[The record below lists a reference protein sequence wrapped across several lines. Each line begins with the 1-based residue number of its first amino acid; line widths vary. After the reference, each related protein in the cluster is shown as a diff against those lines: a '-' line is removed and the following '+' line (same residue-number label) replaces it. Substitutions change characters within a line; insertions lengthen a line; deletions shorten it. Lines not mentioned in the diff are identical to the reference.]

1 MLEHEAV
8 VNFLESMRREP
19 GLTSEDKLLA
29 VTTISFDIA
38 VLELYLPLLV
48 GARILLGTREEALD
62 GVRLGKRLEEASVM
76 QATPA
81 GWRLLLE
88 SGWQGQANLKALCG
102 GEALPADLAG
112 KLGERCG
119 EVWNLYGPTETTVW
133 SAVEK
138 VAAGEP
144 VWIGRPIANTQIYVL
159 DGMRK
164 PVPVGVVGELYIGGT
179 GLARGYW
186 RREEL
191 TAERFVENP
200 FRAGEKM
207 YRTGDLGRWRGAGKL
222 ECLGRVDQQVKVRG
236 YRIELGEIEARL
248 SEAAG
253 VKQAVVAA
261 KGSGAQTRLAA
272 YVTAEE
278 GAKLEAAE
286 LREHLRR
293 SLPEYMLP
301 SAYVTLERLPLTP
314 NGKVDRRALPEPDA
328 SASLD
333 ASRSFVA
340 PRTPTEHTIAAI
352 WSEVLGRNG
361 VGVHDNFFELGGHSL
376 LVAQVHSRLRD
387 SAAGE
392 LTVVDLFRYPTV
404 SSLATYL
411 DSHADSGG
419 QTATGSSRAARRL
432 EAVQERLKHT
442 GRAN

>member
-1 MLEHEAV
+1 
-8 VNFLESMRREP
+8 
-19 GLTSEDKLLA
+19 
-29 VTTISFDIA
+29 
-38 VLELYLPLLV
+38 
-48 GARILLGTREEALD
+48 
-62 GVRLGKRLEEASVM
+62 
-76 QATPA
+76 
-81 GWRLLLE
+81 
-88 SGWQGQANLKALCG
+88 
-102 GEALPADLAG
+102 
-112 KLGERCG
+112 
-119 EVWNLYGPTETTVW
+119 
-133 SAVEK
+133 
-138 VAAGEP
+138 
-144 VWIGRPIANTQIYVL
+144 
-159 DGMRK
+159 
-164 PVPVGVVGELYIGGT
+164 
-179 GLARGYW
+179 
-186 RREEL
+186 
-191 TAERFVENP
+191 
-200 FRAGEKM
+200 
-207 YRTGDLGRWRGAGKL
+207 
-222 ECLGRVDQQVKVRG
+222 
-236 YRIELGEIEARL
+236 
-248 SEAAG
+248 
-253 VKQAVVAA
+253 
-261 KGSGAQTRLAA
+261 
-272 YVTAEE
+272 VTAEE